1 MRTFNTTGLCVPA
14 KHYMVDISGRLEQM
28 KIMVEEGKYF
38 TVNRGRQYGKTTTLK
53 MLAKNLKDEYIV
65 ISLDFQGIS
74 SEGYRSEGTFVQEL
88 SKMMI
93 QAAELRGMPIPKEYQ
108 DALTVLVDKSVEDL
122 RLSDVFTLFLDVL

>member
-74 SEGYRSEGTFVQEL
+74 WHGQVSHAF
-88 SKMMI
+88 
-93 QAAELRGMPIPKEYQ
+93 
-108 DALTVLVDKSVEDL
+108 
-122 RLSDVFTLFLDVL
+122 